1 MEVCASNLI
10 FHELIG
16 LYTEVI
22 GSRNPSLCD
31 IKGKII
37 DETRNMLVIQ
47 TDGMQEKMVP
57 KQGTTFLFQLPSCL
71 THHDQRVKINGNLLL
86 SQPENRV
93 KNIRR
98 IRMR

>member
-1 MEVCASNLI
+1 LEASASNLI

-16 LYTEVI
+16 LVAEII
-22 GSRNPSLCD
+22 GSTNPTLNN
-31 IKGKII
+31 IKGKVV
-37 DETRNMLVIQ
+37 DESRNMLVIE
-47 TDGMQEKMVP
+47 TEDMDEKMVP
-57 KQGTTFLFQLPSCL
+57 KQGTTFVFHLPSHS
-71 THHDQRVKINGNLLL
+71 TDQDQRVKINGKLLL